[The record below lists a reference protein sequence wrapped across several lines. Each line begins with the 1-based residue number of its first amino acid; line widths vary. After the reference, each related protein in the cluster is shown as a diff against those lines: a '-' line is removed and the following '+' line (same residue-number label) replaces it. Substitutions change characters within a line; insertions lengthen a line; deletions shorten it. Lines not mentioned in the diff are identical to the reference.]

1 MVFFQVMKIKIL
13 FVKTSAL
20 GDIVQTLP
28 ILHYLAQRQKHVLI
42 DWVIEKEAEDIIQG
56 RPLIDRTLVIETR
69 KWRKNFFRYGV
80 EILRTIR
87 EIRKEKYTVLFD
99 FQGNFKSSL
108 ICLFAR
114 ADHKVGFGKRSVRE
128 KWNLLFTNTHIEPFS
143 KGTSLR
149 WNLSLVQTFFQD
161 EAPWE
166 FSAPCTKV
174 RLKARE
180 LPVFILS
187 LGSRW
192 KNKQLSYAIALGFVK
207 RLAQMSLLFLV
218 HGNEG
223 EKEQI
228 EQLARECNS
237 GNITVLPRLSLKE
250 LQEKME
256 ETDGVIS
263 VDSLLLHLAASLGVP
278 TFGIFGPSLGTF
290 YGSEGPLHGHIQGSC
305 PYQEVFERRCKRL
318 RTCPTGACIKDLSLE
333 ALWDAFQLWD
343 RFTRKLEA

>member
-1 MVFFQVMKIKIL
+1 
-13 FVKTSAL
+13 
-20 GDIVQTLP
+20 
-28 ILHYLAQRQKHVLI
+28 
-42 DWVIEKEAEDIIQG
+42 
-56 RPLIDRTLVIETR
+56 
-69 KWRKNFFRYGV
+69 
-80 EILRTIR
+80 
-87 EIRKEKYTVLFD
+87 
-99 FQGNFKSSL
+99 
-108 ICLFAR
+108 
-114 ADHKVGFGKRSVRE
+114 
-128 KWNLLFTNTHIEPFS
+128 
-143 KGTSLR
+143 
-149 WNLSLVQTFFQD
+149 
-161 EAPWE
+161 
-166 FSAPCTKV
+166 
-174 RLKARE
+174 
-180 LPVFILS
+180 
-187 LGSRW
+187 
-192 KNKQLSYAIALGFVK
+192 
-207 RLAQMSLLFLV
+207 MSLLFLV